1 MCGGQRTTW
10 RELIFSSCRV
20 GLGVKLRS
28 SSLHGKCLT
37 TEPSCQ
43 PFLCS
48 SQHSLLFVDTGLH
61 GVSFSHFRPGVPG
74 APLPGRAILSMNG
87 LSYGVIRVNTED
99 KNSALTVQDVGH
111 VMPGGESEAAIG
123 SS

>member
-1 MCGGQRTTW
+1 MSALPVFLSTFTW
-10 RELIFSSCRV
+10 L
-20 GLGVKLRS
+20 
-28 SSLHGKCLT
+28 
-37 TEPSCQ
+37 
-43 PFLCS
+43 
-48 SQHSLLFVDTGLH
+48 HSLLFVDTWLH